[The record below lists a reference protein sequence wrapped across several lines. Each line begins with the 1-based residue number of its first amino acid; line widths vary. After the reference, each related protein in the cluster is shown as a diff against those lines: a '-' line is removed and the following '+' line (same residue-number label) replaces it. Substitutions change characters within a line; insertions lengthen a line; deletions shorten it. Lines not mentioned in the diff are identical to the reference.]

1 MEHPLYRT
9 ALAIGLSYGAA
20 TQAAAQASAA
30 PPLADESR
38 AAEASQTR
46 EAVVTQL
53 DRVQV
58 TATGTRIPRAGFDTL
73 EPAQVI
79 SRQDLD
85 DANITNLATA
95 FDRTPSFSLDASSEG
110 SQSSFGAGVNFAS
123 RFGLGSNRL
132 LTLVNGR
139 RYVSANPPTVF
150 GPGDPGSQV
159 DLNVIPT
166 NLIER
171 TENISIGGAPTYGS
185 DAISGVSNVILRDRF
200 DGVEVELGYGMT
212 ERGDGQRT
220 SAASLFGTDFADGRG
235 HFVLSLDY
243 EGTQGVPQSAR
254 RFYRKGYSLQPNP
267 SAAAASRYQPGR
279 IAADDGRVRT
289 DIPFNN
295 GNNDGVPGQVYIRDR
310 RLQAMTWGGLALP
323 TGAYTA
329 DSSGRLRGFG
339 ANTDQY
345 LQFDREGRLV
355 PYDPGTNFGVSSASG
370 GEGLRLWETGQLLSR
385 LDRKIAY
392 MTGHFDFT
400 DQLRG
405 FWEAS
410 AYGGEAHEIRA
421 QSVYNA
427 AGFGT
432 AQLDG
437 SGGQSGMLQIPAS
450 HPLLTAQARE
460 TLQGI
465 GADTFQLSRASRDLV
480 TNNAAANSNVWR
492 VVGGLEGHFNLGE
505 RGFDWEAS
513 GVYGRGDFSYG
524 GQGLVQQNFI
534 NALNVTRA
542 ADGRLV
548 CDASA
553 PGTVAD
559 AACVPLD
566 IFGEGRASRDAL
578 AYVTVPT
585 RTRAMLAQTVF
596 NANLTGDLLALPG
609 GMMSFNAGY
618 EYRREQGSFDPGSF
632 QQQGLGRS
640 VAISPSRGTV
650 QSNEFFGEV
659 FAPLVD
665 GEAGI
670 PGLHRFDVTAKLR
683 RVNNSVNGWFTAY
696 TYGFQYEPVA
706 GVQLRA
712 NQTRSFRSPSLVELY
727 ADQAAFYSVN
737 EPCQAANITSGPRP
751 DNRAANCEMFFAGY
765 PSVDP
770 ATFQGPA
777 SSIPGHLVGSQQLR
791 NEQADSWTAGLVLQP
806 DWAEGLRMAVDYYR
820 IDLSDIIDSVGPS
833 DILSGCFDAD
843 AFDASNVAHA
853 NAYCSMVQRDPV
865 TAMAESLNTTF
876 LNGPY
881 INFRGWTAEASYR
894 LALDRLGWGKGQL
907 DLGVYA
913 YFPQVWER
921 AAAPGVPAVD
931 SANTGGGESRQYQW
945 TARYSSGPWTLGT
958 TATYT
963 PSRPVAPNITVESR
977 DYLRMDGYL
986 SVNAN
991 VGYRFNERWRMNL
1004 SVDNLTDD
1012 IGPFP
1017 YVVDALGRRYM
1028 LTATMK
1034 L

>member
-1 MEHPLYRT
+1 MRPPFCRNLLAAALLQ
-9 ALAIGLSYGAA
+9 ALAGA
-20 TQAAAQASAA
+20 AAAQQAV
-30 PPLADESR
+30 PPTADERR
-38 AAEASQTR
+38 AAEATETR
-46 EAVVTQL
+46 QAAATQL

-58 TATGTRIPRAGFDTL
+58 SATGTRIPRAGFDTL

-85 DANITNLATA
+85 DANITNLASA
-95 FDRTPSFSLDASSEG
+95 FSRTPSFSLDASSEG

-123 RFGLGSNRL
+123 RFGLGSQRL

-139 RYVSANPPTVF
+139 RFVSANPPTVF
-150 GPGDPGSQV
+150 GPGDPGGQV
-159 DLNVIPT
+159 DLNVVPT
-166 NLIER
+166 NLVER

-185 DAISGVSNVILRDRF
+185 DAISGVSNVILRDHF

-220 SAASLFGTDFADGRG
+220 SASSLFGTDFADGRG

-243 EGTQGVPQSAR
+243 DGTQGVPQSAR
-254 RFYRKGYSLQPNP
+254 HFYRKGYSLQPNP
-267 SAAAASRYQPGR
+267 SAPAVARYQPGR
-279 IAADDGRVRT
+279 VAAEDGRLHAGV
-289 DIPFNN
+289 PFNN
-295 GNNDGVPGQVYIRDR
+295 GNADGVPGQVYIGDR
-310 RLQAMTWGGLALP
+310 RLQAITWGGLALP

-339 ANTDQY
+339 ANADQY
-345 LQFDREGRLV
+345 LQFDRDGQLV
-355 PYDPGTNFGVSSASG
+355 PYDPGRNFGTGSASG
-370 GEGLRLWETGQLLSR
+370 GQGLRLWETAQILSR

-410 AYGGEAHEIRA
+410 AYGGQAREIRA
-421 QSVYNA
+421 QSIYNS

-437 SGGQSGMLQIPAS
+437 SGGQSGMLQIPAG
-450 HPLLTAQARE
+450 HPLLTAQARD
-460 TLQGI
+460 TLQAM
-465 GADTFQLSRASRDLV
+465 GAQAFQLSRASRDLV
-480 TNNAAANSNVWR
+480 TNNAGTDSQVWR

-513 GVYGRGDFSYG
+513 GVYGRGHFSYT

-534 NALNVTRA
+534 NALNVTRG
-542 ADGRLV
+542 ADGRVV
-548 CDASA
+548 CDATA

-566 IFGEGRASRDAL
+566 LFGEGRASREAL

-585 RTRAMLAQTVF
+585 HSRAMLAQTVF
-596 NANLTGDLLALPG
+596 NANLTGDVIELPG

-618 EYRREQGSFDPGSF
+618 EYRREQGSFQPGSF

-640 VAISPSRGTV
+640 VAVSPARGTV

-665 GEAGI
+665 SEAGI

-696 TYGFQYEPVA
+696 TYGFQYEPLA

-727 ADQAAFYSVN
+727 ADQAAYYSIT

-751 DNRAANCEMFFAGY
+751 DNRAANCAAFFAGY
-765 PSVDP
+765 PATDP
-770 ATFQGPA
+770 ATFQGPTG
-777 SSIPGHLVGSQQLR
+777 SIPGHLVGSQQLR
-791 NEQADSWTAGLVLQP
+791 NEQADAWTAGLVLQP

-820 IDLSDIIDSVGPS
+820 IDLSDIIDSVGTT
-833 DILSGCFDAD
+833 DILSGCFDSDTFNAAD
-843 AFDASNVAHA
+843 VAHA
-853 NAYCSMVQRDPV
+853 NTYCGMVQRDPV
-865 TAMAESLNTTF
+865 TAMAQTIDTTY

-894 LALDRLGWGKGQL
+894 LDLDRLGWGRGRV

-931 SANTGGGESRQYQW
+931 KANTGDGESRQYQW
-945 TARYSSGPWTLGT
+945 TARYSTGPWSVGT

-963 PSRPVAPNITVESR
+963 PSRPAAPNLTVESR

-986 SVNAN
+986 RFDAY
-991 VGYRFNERWRMNL
+991 VGYRFNERWKANL

-1017 YVVDALGRRYM
+1017 FVRDALGRRYM

>member
-1 MEHPLYRT
+1 MDHRFCRNILAT
-9 ALAIGLSYGAA
+9 SLLLAISA
-20 TQAAAQASAA
+20 QAAAQDA
-30 PPLADESR
+30 PPPVADESR
-38 AAEASQTR
+38 AGEGTR
-46 EAVVTQL
+46 TQEVKATTL

-58 TATGTRIPRAGFDTL
+58 SATGTRIPRAGFDTL

-79 SRQDLD
+79 SRQELD
-85 DANITNLATA
+85 DGNITNLATA
-95 FDRTPSFSLDASSEG
+95 FNRTPSFSLDASSEG
-110 SQSSFGAGVNFAS
+110 DQSSFGAGVNFAS

-139 RYVSANPPTVF
+139 RFVSANPPTVF
-150 GPGDPGSQV
+150 GPGEPGSQV

-166 NLIER
+166 NLIDR

-200 DGVEVELGYGMT
+200 DGVEVGLGYGMT

-220 SAASLFGTDFADGRG
+220 SASSLFGTDFAKGRG
-235 HFVLSLDY
+235 HFVLALDY

-254 RFYRKGYSLQPNP
+254 RFYQRGYSLQPNP
-267 SAAAASRYQPGR
+267 SASAIARYQPGR
-279 IAADDGRVRT
+279 VAAEDGRVHT
-289 DIPFNN
+289 GIPFNN
-295 GNNDGVPGQVYIRDR
+295 GNSDGVPGQVYIRDR
-310 RLQAMTWGGLALP
+310 HLQAMTWGGVALP

-339 ANTDQY
+339 ANADQY
-345 LQFDREGRLV
+345 LQFDRNGQLV
-355 PYDPGTNFGVSSASG
+355 PYDPGTNFGTGSASG
-370 GEGLRLWETGQLLSR
+370 GDGLQLWQTAQILTG
-385 LDRKIAY
+385 LDRKTAY

-410 AYGGEAHEIRA
+410 ASNSEAREIRA
-421 QSVYNA
+421 QSIYNA

-432 AQLDG
+432 ARLDG
-437 SGGQSGMLQIPAS
+437 SGGQSGMLQIPS
-450 HPLLTAQARE
+450 THPLLTQQARD
-460 TLQGI
+460 TLQAI
-465 GADTFQLSRASRDLV
+465 GAEQFQLSRASRDLV
-480 TNNAAANSNVWR
+480 INNAGANSNVWR

-513 GVYGRGDFSYG
+513 GVYGRGDFTYT

-534 NALNVTRA
+534 NALNVTRT
-542 ADGRLV
+542 ADGRVV

-559 AACVPLD
+559 PACVPLD

-596 NANLTGDLLALPG
+596 NANLTGDIVELPG

-665 GEAGI
+665 SETGI

-727 ADQAAFYSVN
+727 ADQAAFYFVT

-751 DNRAANCEMFFAGY
+751 DQRSANCAAFFSGY

-770 ATFQGPA
+770 ASFQGPT

-820 IDLSDIIDSVGPS
+820 IDLSDIIDSVGTT
-833 DILSGCFDAD
+833 DILSGCFDSD
-843 AFDASNVAHA
+843 TFNASDVAHA
-853 NAYCSMVQRDPV
+853 NRYCSMVTRDPV
-865 TAMAESLNTTF
+865 TAMATNIDTTYV
-876 LNGPY
+876 NGPY

-894 LALDRLGWGKGQL
+894 LDLDRLGWGKGRV

-921 AAAPGVPAVD
+921 AAAPGIPAVD
-931 SANTGGGESRQYQW
+931 QANTGDGESRKYQW
-945 TARYSSGPWTLGT
+945 SARYATGPWSLGT

-963 PSRPVAPNITVESR
+963 PSRPAKPNTTVESR
-977 DYLRMDGYL
+977 DYLRIDGYL

-991 VGYRFNERWRMNL
+991 VGYRFSDRWKMNL

-1017 YVVDALGRRYM
+1017 FVRDAMGRRYM
-1028 LTATMK
+1028 LSATMK